1 MSHMILMQARQHEAS
16 IRSHAARIR
25 SVSSLLDLARLMG
38 TVPSIPS
45 YLRMLSDLRVAKNSL
60 NDAAQRKGEDLLKD
74 RLAKLHLA
82 GSPEEFMRAKGQLL
96 QDVRL
101 LGGHLPRIVTTTPVE
116 IARIEKA
123 RAQAEAGGQDQATEA
138 DRQRP

>member
-1 MSHMILMQARQHEAS
+1 MSQMILMQARQHEQS

-45 YLRMLSDLRVAKNSL
+45 YLRMLSDLRVAKSSL
-60 NDAAQRKGEDLLKD
+60 NDAAQRKGE
-74 RLAKLHLA
+74 
-82 GSPEEFMRAKGQLL
+82 ELL

-101 LGGHLPRIVTTTPVE
+101 LGGHLPRIVSTTPVE
-116 IARIEKA
+116 IARIERS
-123 RAQAEAGGQDQATEA
+123 RAQAEVGGQDQAAEA